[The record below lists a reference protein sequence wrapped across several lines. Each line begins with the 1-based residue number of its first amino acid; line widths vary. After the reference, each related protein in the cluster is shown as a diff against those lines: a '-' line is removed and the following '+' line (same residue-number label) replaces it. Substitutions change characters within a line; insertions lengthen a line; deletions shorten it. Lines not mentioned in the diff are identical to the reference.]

1 MIQWGAKFLCTMKK
15 IYTLLLI
22 ALLAGCSKNDT
33 PAPTPTTPPVTIV
46 PPTTSTGT
54 VWQLTGIAINNI
66 PQTLTPLQASFKMTF
81 HNDGRYADTDGVSG
95 NWAYPTADSL
105 KIDQVNLPTPISVKY
120 KVRAKTANLL
130 SLTQGSADKT
140 IDLTYEAK

>member
-33 PAPTPTTPPVTIV
+33 QAPTSTTPPVTIV

-54 VWQLTGIAINNI
+54 VWQLTGIAIDNA
-66 PQTLTPLQASFKMTF
+66 PQTLTSLQASFRMTF
-81 HNDGRYADTDGVSG
+81 HNDGRYVDSDGVSG
-95 NWAYPTADSL
+95 NWSYPSTDSL
-105 KIDQVNLPTPISVKY
+105 RISQVNLPTPITVRY
-120 KVRAKTANLL
+120 KVRVKTANLL
-130 SLTQGSADKT
+130 SLTQSSADKT